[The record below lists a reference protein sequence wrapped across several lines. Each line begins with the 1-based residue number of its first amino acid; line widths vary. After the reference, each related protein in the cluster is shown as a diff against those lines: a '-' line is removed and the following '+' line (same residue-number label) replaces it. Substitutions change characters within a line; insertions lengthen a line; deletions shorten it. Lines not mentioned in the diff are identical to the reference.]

1 MALGFGLGGTDSE
14 EHNVCTLIDSTCC
27 SFNIWIQ
34 LRMQCHCEAGRC
46 TNTGVVNGLIENF
59 EMNLKVLVSKRSSII
74 TETHLQDDSMCG
86 TQLFKL
92 LLSCESVV
100 QVQPGLQ
107 LGVMVFFKTRV
118 KLVCVSLSM
127 GCEKRQFSSWDL
139 FVGPV

>member
-1 MALGFGLGGTDSE
+1 
-14 EHNVCTLIDSTCC
+14 
-27 SFNIWIQ
+27 
-34 LRMQCHCEAGRC
+34 MQCHCEAGRC
-46 TNTGVVNGLIENF
+46 TNTGVVNGLIEHF
-59 EMNLKVLVSKRSSII
+59 EMSFKVLVSKRSSII
-74 TETHLQDDSMCG
+74 TETHMRDDSMCG